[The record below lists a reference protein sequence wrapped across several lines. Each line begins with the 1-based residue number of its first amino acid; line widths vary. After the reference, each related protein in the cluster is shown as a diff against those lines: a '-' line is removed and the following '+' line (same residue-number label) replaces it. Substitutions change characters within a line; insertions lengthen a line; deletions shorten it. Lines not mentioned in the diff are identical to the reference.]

1 MHFKTKPTAEEIR
14 ARILEVAEEM
24 FRRVGYAK
32 TAVADIAHGLGMSPA
47 NVYRFFASKSEIN
60 QAIARRIL
68 RDCHAQVEAI
78 AAMPMTAADRLR
90 QAALAIHRFNKT
102 QLTEE
107 RRIHDMVE
115 VAMAENWDVVHAHK
129 QALAGIFARII
140 ADGIAADEFPPQDAL
155 AAAEMFK
162 LCHIS
167 VFHPT
172 LIAHCAGDDQERQT
186 REITEFVLR
195 GLMARGG

>member
-1 MHFKTKPTAEEIR
+1 
-14 ARILEVAEEM
+14 
-24 FRRVGYAK
+24 
-32 TAVADIAHGLGMSPA
+32 
-47 NVYRFFASKSEIN
+47 
-60 QAIARRIL
+60 
-68 RDCHAQVEAI
+68 
-78 AAMPMTAADRLR
+78 LR